1 MKKTT
6 INWGTFYDIEVML
19 CREGENVLKG
29 KGAPYPMPH
38 VMGESVRRTTE
49 DGRTFFVLAFNGEFI
64 STMETITH
72 ECFHMFFQ
80 ILEYSGETP
89 LTLPELTR
97 EIYAIKYEDL
107 VHKTLK
113 ALEKLGAFESRKS
126 TGKNTKAATGRKKA

>member
-6 INWGTFYDIEVML
+6 INWATFYDIEVML
-19 CREGENVLKG
+19 CREGENILKD
-29 KGAPYPMPH
+29 KGAPYPMPR

-49 DGRTFFVLAFNGEFI
+49 DGKTYFVLAFNEELI
-64 STMETITH
+64 PMMETIAH

-80 ILEYSGETP
+80 ILEYAGETP

-107 VHKTLK
+107 VHKTMS
-113 ALEKLGAFESRKS
+113 ALQRLGAFTEKKTARRKR
-126 TGKNTKAATGRKKA
+126 A

>member
-6 INWGTFYDIEVML
+6 INWATYYDVDVIL
-19 CREGENVLKG
+19 CSEGEDILKG
-29 KGAPYPMPH
+29 KGTPYPMPH

-49 DGRTFFVLAFNGEFI
+49 DGKTYFVLAFNEEFI
-64 STMETITH
+64 PAMETIAH

-80 ILEYSGETP
+80 ILEYAGETP

-107 VHKTLK
+107 VHKTMS
-113 ALEKLGAFESRKS
+113 ALQRLGAFAEKKTARRKR
-126 TGKNTKAATGRKKA
+126 A